1 MLGILLGLNKI
12 RQRIRQR
19 ILGALPIRLRFA
31 LRYMRLHRRFSLLL
45 FPTLFTEKLMLRI
58 AIDRRDILRQTSD
71 KVEMRRYVET
81 KVGKRYLPR
90 LYCVTKD
97 PRSIPFDTLPGKFVV
112 KANHGSGF
120 VRVVTDKKTVDVQS
134 LVSEC
139 QGWLNIDYGQC
150 YTREW
155 GYLGL
160 KRCLMVE
167 EFVES
172 SYKDKQGIPA
182 DFRFYVFDGQ
192 CAMISVNI
200 GKPPSA
206 IRNLYYPSWKPLPP
220 TCIELVP
227 GYSPREGP
235 LEPPADLRAMIALAE
250 DVARG
255 IDFVRVDLYSTP
267 CGPLVGELTMTP
279 GAGIRRLPDKKFDRL
294 LGKKWKLPV
303 PCMHWPEIVS
313 E

>member
-1 MLGILLGLNKI
+1 MK
-12 RQRIRQR
+12 
-19 ILGALPIRLRFA
+19 
-31 LRYMRLHRRFSLLL
+31 LHRRFSLLL
-45 FPTLFTEKLMLRI
+45 FPTLFTEKLVLRI
-58 AIDRRDILRQTSD
+58 AIDRRDILRQMAD
-71 KVEMRRYVET
+71 KLEMRRYVES

-97 PRSIPFDTLPGKFVV
+97 PRSIAFDTLPSKFVV

-120 VRVVTDKKTVDVQS
+120 VRVVTDKKTIDVQS
-134 LVSEC
+134 LVSEG

-150 YTREW
+150 YTSEW

-182 DFRFYVFDGQ
+182 DFRFFVFDGQ
-192 CAMISVNI
+192 CAMIIVNV
-200 GKPPSA
+200 GRPPSA
-206 IRNLYYPSWKPLPP
+206 NNLYYPSWEPMPLTLGP
-220 TCIELVP
+220 VP
-227 GYSPREGP
+227 RTEGP
-235 LEPPADLRAMIALAE
+235 LEPPADLRAMISLAE

-279 GAGIRRLPDKKFDRL
+279 WAGMRRFPDRKFDRL
-294 LGKKWKLPV
+294 LGKKWKLPK
-303 PCMHWPEIVS
+303 EFS
-313 E
+313 ERPRASLPDRPGCEN